1 MVIGKSMKKYKKF
14 LLYEKKPR
22 RFHEKMDIE
31 KKDPG
36 IQYIVSK
43 HILKHLLLKG
53 VITEDEYNRINK
65 ENIKTLEQ

>member
-14 LLYEKKPR
+14 LLSEKNPR
-22 RFHEKMDIE
+22 RFHEKMNIE

-53 VITEDEYNRINK
+53 TITEDEYNRINK
-65 ENIKTLEQ
+65 ENIKSLEQ